1 MIKVGDKMA
10 FDDELD
16 LSQWFSDDET
26 TGEPAA
32 PSLSH
37 QSHVHPHSIESQ
49 YILHAVMIHSGN
61 ANFGHYFSYIRPGLG
76 ILGGFGS
83 SCKGTEPPPFGVDSW
98 FRFDDARITKATRLE
113 VEQHGYGG
121 QRGSSMST
129 TAYLLQYVRKDAIP
143 ALLFHR

>member
-1 MIKVGDKMA
+1 MA

-32 PSLSH
+32 PSQSH

-83 SCKGTEPPPFGVDSW
+83 SCKGTEPPPIFIYFYTFLHIFHIFWGLKLIGKYRVW
-98 FRFDDARITKATRLE
+98 R
-113 VEQHGYGG
+113 V
-121 QRGSSMST
+121 QR
-129 TAYLLQYVRKDAIP
+129 
-143 ALLFHR
+143 